1 MRMKRAPEGTADKL
15 VHRGVADCYIFG
27 LMGIAGADK
36 QPNKMFED
44 GASFF
49 AL

>member
-1 MRMKRAPEGTADKL
+1 MKRAPEGTADKL

-27 LMGIAGADK
+27 LGIAGADK